1 MQPFTPEQEA
11 RIAEIVRDTLEA
23 LKQEQ
28 RNKVL
33 AQFQQRLIG
42 AHSKEQL
49 STALSHQRHPEKGST
64 S

>member
-49 STALSHQRHPEKGST
+49 SPGTPKRER
-64 S
+64 